1 MLENVILVFK
11 RTDPLKASENT
22 MYVYVYPYMCSCVVI
37 FNIYQS
43 SNHISFDGGWAKS
56 MHPCHQGKKGDSQSS
71 DTNSE
76 LRDFR
81 GSTDF

>member
-43 SNHISFDGGWAKS
+43 SNHISFDGGWAK
-56 MHPCHQGKKGDSQSS
+56 
-71 DTNSE
+71 
-76 LRDFR
+76 
-81 GSTDF
+81 